1 MRHPTRFARACE
13 PEYIWVEMN
22 KRAALIGGVVLI
34 AWVATAGSVG
44 WNLRYMVPAE
54 AETAPDVGSGE
65 QALPIPPIP
74 PRIAEGEDYDRCL
87 YMLNTNPAGANVF
100 ADAWEATGGGDGATH
115 CRALAEIALG
125 EPEKG
130 AELMDRLAGASHAQP
145 AARASVYGQ
154 AGQAWLMAGD
164 PGRAFG
170 SATLALSLTPD
181 DADLL
186 IDRSIAAASLERYED
201 AVDDL
206 TQALDLDPHRAD
218 ALVFRGAAWR
228 HLGHLELAQDDIDRA
243 FAREPENADVLL
255 ERGIL
260 RQRRG
265 DGSGARRDWEQ
276 AVTLSPDTSTGDL
289 ARQNLALL
297 EAGPDRR

>member
-1 MRHPTRFARACE
+1 
-13 PEYIWVEMN
+13 MN
-22 KRAALIGGVVLI
+22 RRVGLIGGVVLI
-34 AWVATAGSVG
+34 ALVSATGDMWLKQGLAQPAKAIPEIAG
-44 WNLRYMVPAE
+44 N
-54 AETAPDVGSGE
+54 TASSG
-65 QALPIPPIP
+65 QALPVPPTL

-87 YMLNTNPAGANVF
+87 GLLNADPAGANAF

-115 CRALAEIALG
+115 CRALAEITLG

-130 AELMDRLAGASHAQP
+130 AELMDKLASASHGSA

-154 AGQAWLMAGD
+154 AGQAWLMAGE

-181 DADLL
+181 DPGLL
-186 IDRSIAAASLERYED
+186 IDRSIAAASLERYDD

-206 TQALDLDPHRAD
+206 THALDLDPHRAD

-228 HLGHLELAQDDIDRA
+228 HLNQLELAQDDIDRA
-243 FAREPENADVLL
+243 FAQDPENPDALL

-265 DGSGARRDWEQ
+265 DRDGARQDWEH
-276 AVTLSPDTSTGDL
+276 AIALSPNTATGDL
-289 ARQNLALL
+289 AQQNLALL
-297 EAGPDRR
+297 EAGPNRR

>member
-1 MRHPTRFARACE
+1 
-13 PEYIWVEMN
+13 MN
-22 KRAALIGGVVLI
+22 KRVALIAGVIVITLAAASGGV
-34 AWVATAGSVG
+34 G
-44 WNLRYMVPAE
+44 WDLWHALPAE
-54 AETAPDVGSGE
+54 AETLGEAPEDNAPGE
-65 QALPIPPIP
+65 QALPIPPVP
-74 PRIAEGEDYDRCL
+74 PRIAEGEEYDRCL
-87 YMLNTNPAGANVF
+87 GMLSNDPSGANVF
-100 ADAWEATGGGDGATH
+100 ADAWEATGGGDGAAH

-125 EPEKG
+125 APENG
-130 AELMDRLAGASHAQP
+130 AELMDKLAGASQAAA

-170 SATLALSLTPD
+170 SATLGLSLTPD

-186 IDRSIAAASLERYED
+186 IDRSIAAATLERYDD

-206 TQALDLDPHRAD
+206 SHALDLDPRRVE

-228 HLGHLELAQDDIDRA
+228 HLNHLDLAQDDIDRA
-243 FAREPENADVLL
+243 FAQDPENPEASL

-265 DGSGARRDWEQ
+265 DRDGARQDWEQ
-276 AVTLSPDTSTGDL
+276 AIALSPDTATGDL

-297 EAGPDRR
+297 EAGPERR

>member
-1 MRHPTRFARACE
+1 
-13 PEYIWVEMN
+13 MN
-22 KRAALIGGVVLI
+22 RCVALIGGVVSCAL
-34 AWVATAGSVG
+34 AGVAGSVG
-44 WNLRYMVPAE
+44 WSLRYPPPAK
-54 AETAPDVGSGE
+54 AETVLDIAPVD
-65 QALPIPPIP
+65 QQLPIPPVP

-87 YMLNTNPAGANVF
+87 KMLNTDPAGADVF

-115 CRALAEIALG
+115 CRALAQITLG
-125 EPEKG
+125 EPDKG
-130 AELMDRLAGASHAQP
+130 AELLDQLAGDSHAAS

-154 AGQAWLMAGD
+154 AGQAWLMAGE

-186 IDRSIAAASLERYED
+186 IDRSIAAASLKRYDD

-206 TQALDLDPHRAD
+206 THALDIDPSRVD
-218 ALVFRGAAWR
+218 ALVLRGAAWR
-228 HLGHLELAQDDIDRA
+228 HLDHPELAQDDVDRA
-243 FAREPENADVLL
+243 FARDPANPDVLL

-265 DGSGARRDWEQ
+265 DRDGAQQDWER
-276 AVTLSPDTSTGDL
+276 AIALSPNTATGDL

>member
-1 MRHPTRFARACE
+1 MNRRAG
-13 PEYIWVEMN
+13 
-22 KRAALIGGVVLI
+22 LIGGVVLI
-34 AWVATAGSVG
+34 AWVATAGNVG
-44 WNLRYMVPAE
+44 WDLRYVVPAK
-54 AETAPDVGSGE
+54 AEIAPDVGSGE
-65 QALPIPPIP
+65 PALPIPPIP

-87 YMLNTNPAGANVF
+87 HMLNTNPAGANSF

-145 AARASVYGQ
+145 TARASLYGQ

-206 TQALDLDPHRAD
+206 TQALDLNPRRAD

-265 DGSGARRDWEQ
+265 DGNGARRDWEQ
-276 AVTLSPDTSTGDL
+276 AVILSPDTATGDL

-297 EAGPDRR
+297 EAGPNRR

>member
-1 MRHPTRFARACE
+1 
-13 PEYIWVEMN
+13 MN
-22 KRAALIGGVVLI
+22 KRAGLIGGVVLI
-34 AWVATAGSVG
+34 AWVATAGNVG
-44 WNLRYMVPAE
+44 WDLRYVVPAK
-54 AETAPDVGSGE
+54 AEIAPDVGSGE
-65 QALPIPPIP
+65 PALPIPPIP

-87 YMLNTNPAGANVF
+87 HMLNTNPAGANSF

-115 CRALAEIALG
+115 CHALAEIALG

-145 AARASVYGQ
+145 TARASLYGQ

-206 TQALDLDPHRAD
+206 TQALDLDPRRAD

-265 DGSGARRDWEQ
+265 DGNGARRDWEQ
-276 AVTLSPDTSTGDL
+276 AVILSPDTATGDL

-297 EAGPDRR
+297 EAGPNRR